1 MYGYFATLESYP
13 DKNVYPALAACVA
26 AVASELPEAAALL
39 ERFRRSAVSLG
50 QTALEE
56 NYIQTFEMRAE
67 AALYVGHQIFGED
80 WRRGVFMAGLKER
93 YRPLGVEHG
102 VELPDHL
109 SVVLRFLEQCE
120 PGPEREDLAGQ
131 CVVPAL
137 RKILRAIE
145 GKSPYEDVLNGLLIY
160 LTPERRGLQ
169 EPEEMSC
176 RPSSLSLFPIL
187 P

>member
-1 MYGYFATLESYP
+1 MYGHFVTLVSYP
-13 DKNVYPALAACVA
+13 DRNVYPALDGCAAEA
-26 AVASELPEAAALL
+26 ASELPEAAGLL
-39 ERFRRSAVSLG
+39 EQFRRSAVSLG
-50 QTALEE
+50 QAALEE

-93 YRPLGVEHG
+93 YRPLGLEHG

-120 PGPEREDLAGQ
+120 PGPEREDLVVQ

-137 RKILRAIE
+137 RKIIRAIE

-160 LTPERRGLQ
+160 LTPQRCGLP